1 MATQITEWA
10 LARWEDRTTAS
21 FVPVNSHIDNRVI
34 DAYGRLNG
42 SVDYGWNIPRRPYKL
57 ESGSTSYVMYDS
69 DAEGPVPIIRI
80 SEEEEA
86 QHDLQ

>member
-21 FVPVNSHIDNRVI
+21 YTPANNHIDNRVI
-34 DAYGRLNG
+34 DADGRRNGTADYGR
-42 SVDYGWNIPRRPYKL
+42 NIPRRPYKL
-57 ESGSTSYVMYDS
+57 EIGSPSYVMYDS

-80 SEEEEA
+80 SEEGGA
-86 QHDLQ
+86 A